1 MNIYRDGA
9 SKPDDVDRNIEEELP
24 SKMLESMKP
33 KSVNHLDP
41 ANKQG
46 KMSNVFEIE
55 INFPPNKQEK
65 KEIDRINNTES
76 LFYEGYALKLG
87 EKCQC
92 GFEYI
97 STVNLGNCEST

>member
-1 MNIYRDGA
+1 
-9 SKPDDVDRNIEEELP
+9 
-24 SKMLESMKP
+24 
-33 KSVNHLDP
+33 
-41 ANKQG
+41 
-46 KMSNVFEIE
+46 MSNVFEIE

-76 LFYEGYALKLG
+76 LFSEGYALKLG